1 MLNSNCPCCNSK
13 ETSQAYP
20 SFSGTC
26 ITSDMMILP
35 DASIANR
42 QCQSCGLIFNA
53 AGTRGRG
60 EAFYRDSYSLMMK
73 SPEASIQSF
82 AGPAPISQ
90 AERTHQIL
98 REMTPLPAKGRVL
111 EAGAGKGDFL
121 SYFVKESEG
130 WEVHAFEPSS
140 AFETLKERFP
150 KASVSHSDYHAFDA
164 GTGAFDLVVALGVLE
179 HVDNPLDML
188 RWASARL
195 ADGGLFYIR
204 VPNFER
210 NPNDL
215 FCADHLSKLTSPSL
229 HWLAATASFEVVA
242 SKEAGVPIF
251 ILLRKTE
258 KPQEVPAGVVAKNG
272 EIVARNV
279 AVAKDAMDAIAN
291 CRKQAQD
298 AGEPFAIFGLGSSGL
313 FAPFALGFDVSDIA
327 AYLDEN
333 RSVWGSGI
341 HGRPVGGLDMIEKL
355 GIRHVALAISPVYF
369 EQVTEKLKK
378 HNVAVYSA

>member
-1 MLNSNCPCCNSK
+1 MLNARCPCCDSK
-13 ETSQAYP
+13 ELSQVYP

-35 DASIANR
+35 EASIDNR
-42 QCQSCGLIFNA
+42 LCQDCGLIFNA

-60 EAFYRDSYSLMMK
+60 ETFYRDSYSLMMK

-98 REMTPLPAKGRVL
+98 REMATLPEQGRVL

-121 SYFVKESEG
+121 TYFVKQSEG
-130 WEVHAFEPSS
+130 WDVHAFEPSV

-150 KASVSHSDYHAFDA
+150 KASVSHCDYQAVDLGA
-164 GTGAFDLVVALGVLE
+164 GTVDLVVALGVLE

-188 RWASARL
+188 RWARAQL
-195 ADGGLFYIR
+195 KDGGLFYIR
-204 VPNFER
+204 VPNFDR

-215 FCADHLSKLTSPSL
+215 FCADHLSKLTAPSL
-229 HWLAATASFEVVA
+229 HWLAATAGFEVVA
-242 SKEAGVPIF
+242 SREAGVPIF
-251 ILLRKTE
+251 ILLRKTSE
-258 KPQEVPAGVVAKNG
+258 PQTAPADVVARNA

-279 AVAKDAMDAIAN
+279 AVAKDAMEAIAN
-291 CRKQAQD
+291 CRKQAQQ
-298 AGEPFAIFGLGSSGL
+298 AGEAFAIFGLGSSGL
-313 FAPFALGFDVSDIA
+313 FAPFSLGFDVADIA
-327 AYLDEN
+327 GYLDEN
-333 RSVWGSGI
+333 KSVWGSGI

-355 GIRHVALAISPVYF
+355 GIKHVALAISPVYF
-369 EQVTEKLKK
+369 QQVTEKLLK
-378 HNVAVYSA
+378 HDVNVYSA